1 MPTRKTHTKRRRPG
15 VFITLEGIEGSGKT
29 TQLAR
34 LAKFLREQGYR
45 VVETREPGG
54 TPFAEQI
61 RGLMLD
67 LPSSKPSEHNACF
80 AEPIT
85 PECEA
90 ALVFAARAQHVTHVI
105 KPSLKE
111 GAIVLCDR
119 FSDST
124 LAYQGYA
131 RGLDVRTLKTL
142 NRFATSGLIPD
153 LTLLFDLPV
162 KSGLARRRRHESSQN
177 RLDRE
182 TRQFHDR
189 VRKGFLDLAAH
200 EPHRIQVIDAAEDL
214 DCITANVTT
223 IVNKFLGKVGK
234 PRRPKVIKSQTRRH
248 SDFTNL

>member
-1 MPTRKTHTKRRRPG
+1 MGWIRMHARPFSIMPTQKTETKNCFQG
-15 VFITLEGIEGSGKT
+15 AFITLEGIEGSGKT

-34 LAKFLREQGYR
+34 LAKFLRERGYR

-54 TPFAEQI
+54 TPLAEQI
-61 RGLMLD
+61 RGVMLN
-67 LPSSKPSEHNACF
+67 LPPPKPSEHTTTRLV
-80 AEPIT
+80 EPMT

-90 ALVFAARAQHVTHVI
+90 SLVFAARAQHVTRVI
-105 KPSLKE
+105 HPALNE

-131 RGLDVRTLKTL
+131 RGLDLRTLKTL
-142 NRFATSGLIPD
+142 NRFATKGLTPD

-162 KSGLARRRRHESSQN
+162 ESGLARRRRHDAGQN

-182 TRQFHDR
+182 TRQFHAR

-200 EPHRIQVIDAAEDL
+200 EPQRIHMIEAAGDL
-214 DCITANVTT
+214 DGMTAKVLP
-223 IVNKFLGKVGK
+223 VVEAFLA
-234 PRRPKVIKSQTRRH
+234 RRKGLRS
-248 SDFTNL
+248 

>member
-1 MPTRKTHTKRRRPG
+1 MSTKTTQIKKRRQG

-34 LAKFLREQGYR
+34 LATFFREKGYR
-45 VVETREPGG
+45 VVESREPGG
-54 TPFAEQI
+54 TPLAEQI
-61 RGLMLD
+61 RGVMLN
-67 LPSSKPSEHNACF
+67 LPPHMPSEHNTAHL
-80 AEPIT
+80 AESIT

-90 ALVFAARAQHVTHVI
+90 ALVLAARAQHVTHVI
-105 KPSLKE
+105 NPSLQQ

-131 RGLDVRTLKTL
+131 RGLDIRTLKTL
-142 NRFATSGLIPD
+142 NRFATRGLTPD

-162 KSGLARRRRHESSQN
+162 ESGLARRRQHDSDQN

-182 TRQFHDR
+182 TRQFHNR

-200 EPHRIQVIDAAEDL
+200 EPHRIKVIDAAEDL
-214 DCITANVTT
+214 DCITADVTA
-223 IVNKFLGKVGK
+223 IVNTFLGRVEKSQH
-234 PRRPKVIKSQTRRH
+234 PKVIKSKT
-248 SDFTNL
+248 

>member
-1 MPTRKTHTKRRRPG
+1 MPTQKIQTPRRRQG
-15 VFITLEGIEGSGKT
+15 TFITLEGIEGSGKT

-34 LAKFLREQGYR
+34 LAKFLREKGYR

-54 TPFAEQI
+54 TPLAEQI
-61 RGLMLD
+61 RGVMLN
-67 LPSSKPSEHNACF
+67 LPPHTPSEHNTAPL

-105 KPSLKE
+105 NPALKE

-142 NRFATSGLIPD
+142 NRFATSGLTPD

-162 KSGLARRRRHESSQN
+162 ETGLARRRRHGAEQN

-182 TRQFHDR
+182 TRQFHSR

-200 EPHRIQVIDAAEDL
+200 EPRRIKVVDAAADP
-214 DCITANVTT
+214 DRITADIATVVKT
-223 IVNKFLGKVGK
+223 FLGRAEKSQH
-234 PRRPKVIKSQTRRH
+234 PKVIRSQA
-248 SDFTNL
+248 